1 MVSHL
6 HSLDIINLI
15 NLINIPLFISGEN
28 EGKKD
33 FFVVF
38 NLFINFHA
46 FALIHSYL

>member
-28 EGKKD
+28 EEKKD
-33 FFVVF
+33 FFAV